1 MTTILDY
8 CVPSRRRERL
18 ERKEQLALASRV
30 NPRWGDTQ
38 ISAPSEGGWNQ
49 PGFFSEQEKD
59 LPGLPGGKG
68 SPQNSSSSV
77 STTPDLSVLYD
88 KAIEAG
94 ISIEPRPEVVQLPQ
108 TKEERKNISFTI
120 TLPWP
125 SRRVNS
131 PPALSPPIDSPPLRS
146 ELAGTNSRP
155 STAQSSYPTTHIPAS
170 DRYVKDLATAGRSP
184 PLMNPLAQ
192 SPPDRAVE
200 TFPVRA
206 YAQVPD
212 SYVEDVADL
221 GLVPSPPLFRG
232 PSPIQQAAIDPVLRR
247 GRSPPLQH
255 TSPIMRLE
263 PIPATPY
270 CVGNFSD
277 DLRMERPEAVM
288 PSHPAVTERRSR
300 ARSSSREPHPERYAR
315 MRSSSRGPAEDRVG
329 SVRSSS
335 RGPAV
340 DRIPAPRSS
349 SRGPELDR
357 VGTGRSS
364 SRGPEPDRVGT
375 GRSSSR
381 GPPIDRFGTGRSSSR
396 GPPLDRVGRQRSTSM
411 GPPAGRIAMVRSA
424 SREPTAERLAYR
436 RAGDRDSFSSDSSSA
451 TLFSDTEDNTA
462 MKHRRAPSI
471 SSTNYTD
478 DSQRVA
484 VQMGNAQTGG
494 PGGYYTSL
502 ASEYRHIAKDVENQ
516 VVSETDSSDGKKG
529 KGGKERKESKQSK
542 KARKERLKEAYSE
555 PQALVPSASD
565 LYG

>member
-18 ERKEQLALASRV
+18 ERKEQQALASRV
-30 NPRWGDTQ
+30 NPRWGDAQ
-38 ISAPSEGGWNQ
+38 ITAPSEGGWNQ

-59 LPGLPGGKG
+59 LPGLLGGKG

-108 TKEERKNISFTI
+108 TKEEKKNISFTI

-131 PPALSPPIDSPPLRS
+131 PPTTLIPPIDSPPPRS
-146 ELAGTNSRP
+146 EPAGTNSRP
-155 STAQSSYPTTHIPAS
+155 STAQSSHPIAHIPAS
-170 DRYVKDLATAGRSP
+170 DRYVKDLATTGRSP

-200 TFPVRA
+200 TFTAMA
-206 YAQVPD
+206 YAEVPE

-221 GLVPSPPLFRG
+221 GLVPSPPLYRG

-270 CVGNFSD
+270 CVDNFSD
-277 DLRMERPEAVM
+277 DLRMERSEAVM

-300 ARSSSREPHPERYAR
+300 ARSSSREPRPEGYAG

-340 DRIPAPRSS
+340 DRIGAPRSS
-349 SRGPELDR
+349 SRGPE
-357 VGTGRSS
+357 
-364 SRGPEPDRVGT
+364 PDYVGT

-381 GPPIDRFGTGRSSSR
+381 GPPLERA
-396 GPPLDRVGRQRSTSM
+396 GRQRSTSM

-424 SREPTAERLAYR
+424 SREPTADRLAYR
-436 RAGDRDSFSSDSSSA
+436 RAADRDSFSSDSSSS
-451 TLFSDTEDNTA
+451 TLFSDVEDNSA
-462 MKHRRAPSI
+462 VKLHRTPSR
-471 SSTNYTD
+471 SSTNH
-478 DSQRVA
+478 
-484 VQMGNAQTGG
+484 QMGNAS
-494 PGGYYTSL
+494 GGYYSSL
-502 ASEYRHIAKDVENQ
+502 ASEYRQIAKDVENQ
-516 VVSETDSSDGKKG
+516 VLSETDSSE
-529 KGGKERKESKQSK
+529 GKENKDVKDVKESKRSK
-542 KARKERLKEAYSE
+542 KARKERLKEIYSE
-555 PQALVPSASD
+555 PQSLVPSAAD

>member
-18 ERKEQLALASRV
+18 ERKEQQALASRV

-38 ISAPSEGGWNQ
+38 ITAPSEGGWNQ
-49 PGFFSEQEKD
+49 LGSFSDQEKD

-108 TKEERKNISFTI
+108 TKEEKKNISFTI

-131 PPALSPPIDSPPLRS
+131 PPATFTQPMDSPPP
-146 ELAGTNSRP
+146 TISRP
-155 STAQSSYPTTHIPAS
+155 STAQSSYPITQIPAS

-200 TFPVRA
+200 AFPVRA

-221 GLVPSPPLFRG
+221 GLVPSPPLYRG
-232 PSPIQQAAIDPVLRR
+232 PSPVQQAVIDPVLRR

-270 CVGNFSD
+270 CVDNFSD
-277 DLRMERPEAVM
+277 DLRMERPEAVI

-315 MRSSSRGPAEDRVG
+315 MRSSSRGPAEDRVD

-340 DRIPAPRSS
+340 DRISAP
-349 SRGPELDR
+349 
-357 VGTGRSS
+357 RSS
-364 SRGPEPDRVGT
+364 SRGPEPDRVA
-375 GRSSSR
+375 
-381 GPPIDRFGTGRSSSR
+381 TGRSSSR
-396 GPPLDRVGRQRSTSM
+396 GPPLDRAGRQRSTSM

-424 SREPTAERLAYR
+424 SREPTADRLAYR
-436 RAGDRDSFSSDSSSA
+436 RAADRDSFSSDSSSA
-451 TLFSDTEDNTA
+451 TLFSDVEDKNA
-462 MKHRRAPSI
+462 MKHQRAPSR
-471 SSTNYTD
+471 SSTHHTD
-478 DSQRVA
+478 GAQRVA
-484 VQMGNAQTGG
+484 AQTGG
-494 PGGYYTSL
+494 PGGYYSSL
-502 ASEYRHIAKDVENQ
+502 ASEYRLIAKDVEGQ
-516 VVSETDSSDGKKG
+516 ALSETDSSE
-529 KGGKERKESKQSK
+529 GKEGKEGKESKQSK
-542 KARKERLKEAYSE
+542 KARKERLKEIYSE
-555 PQALVPSASD
+555 PQSLVPSAAD

>member
-18 ERKEQLALASRV
+18 GRKEQLALASRV

-38 ISAPSEGGWNQ
+38 ITAPSEGGWNQ

-59 LPGLPGGKG
+59 LPGMPGGKG

-94 ISIEPRPEVVQLPQ
+94 ISIESRPEVAQLPQ

-212 SYVEDVADL
+212 SYVEDVADF
-221 GLVPSPPLFRG
+221 GLVPSPPLYRG
-232 PSPIQQAAIDPVLRR
+232 PSPIQQASIDPVLRR
-247 GRSPPLQH
+247 GQSPPLQH

-270 CVGNFSD
+270 CVDNFSD
-277 DLRMERPEAVM
+277 DLRMERPEVVM

-315 MRSSSRGPAEDRVG
+315 MRSSSRGPAEDRIG
-329 SVRSSS
+329 
-335 RGPAV
+335 
-340 DRIPAPRSS
+340 APRSS
-349 SRGPELDR
+349 SRGP
-357 VGTGRSS
+357 GS
-364 SRGPEPDRVGT
+364 DRVGT

-381 GPPIDRFGTGRSSSR
+381 GPPVDRFGTGRSSSR
-396 GPPLDRVGRQRSTSM
+396 GPPLDRAGRQRSTSM

-424 SREPTAERLAYR
+424 SREPTADRLAYR
-436 RAGDRDSFSSDSSSA
+436 RAADRDSFSSDDSSA
-451 TLFSDTEDNTA
+451 TLFSDIEDNNAIRHQRSPSSNHIDGAQRATA
-462 MKHRRAPSI
+462 QISIVPASGPS
-471 SSTNYTD
+471 
-478 DSQRVA
+478 
-484 VQMGNAQTGG
+484 
-494 PGGYYTSL
+494 GYYSSL
-502 ASEYRHIAKDVENQ
+502 AKEYRQIAKDVEIQ
-516 VVSETDSSDGKKG
+516 VLSETDSSE
-529 KGGKERKESKQSK
+529 GKESK
-542 KARKERLKEAYSE
+542 KARKERLKETYSE
-555 PQALVPSASD
+555 PQALVPSAAD

>member
-18 ERKEQLALASRV
+18 ERKEQQALASRV

-38 ISAPSEGGWNQ
+38 ITAPSEGGWNH

-59 LPGLPGGKG
+59 PGGKG

-77 STTPDLSVLYD
+77 STIPDLSVLYD

-108 TKEERKNISFTI
+108 AKEEKKNISFTI

-131 PPALSPPIDSPPLRS
+131 PPTTVTPPIDPPPPKS
-146 ELAGTNSRP
+146 EPAGTNSRP
-155 STAQSSYPTTHIPAS
+155 STAQSSYPTAHIPAS
-170 DRYVKDLATAGRSP
+170 DRYVKDLATTGRSP
-184 PLMNPLAQ
+184 PPMNPLAQ

-200 TFPVRA
+200 AFPVRT

-221 GLVPSPPLFRG
+221 GLVPSPPLYRG
-232 PSPIQQAAIDPVLRR
+232 PSPIQQAVIDPVLRR

-270 CVGNFSD
+270 CVDNFSD
-277 DLRMERPEAVM
+277 DLRMERPEAVI

-315 MRSSSRGPAEDRVG
+315 MRSSSRGPAEDRVD

-340 DRIPAPRSS
+340 DRISAPRSS
-349 SRGPELDR
+349 SRGPE
-357 VGTGRSS
+357 
-364 SRGPEPDRVGT
+364 P
-375 GRSSSR
+375 
-381 GPPIDRFGTGRSSSR
+381 
-396 GPPLDRVGRQRSTSM
+396 
-411 GPPAGRIAMVRSA
+411 
-424 SREPTAERLAYR
+424 
-436 RAGDRDSFSSDSSSA
+436 
-451 TLFSDTEDNTA
+451 
-462 MKHRRAPSI
+462 
-471 SSTNYTD
+471 
-478 DSQRVA
+478 
-484 VQMGNAQTGG
+484 
-494 PGGYYTSL
+494 
-502 ASEYRHIAKDVENQ
+502 
-516 VVSETDSSDGKKG
+516 
-529 KGGKERKESKQSK
+529 
-542 KARKERLKEAYSE
+542 
-555 PQALVPSASD
+555 
-565 LYG
+565 